1 MNLDSNPITLF
12 NEWFKEA
19 ESSKI
24 KEFNAMNLATAD
36 SKGAPSNRTV
46 LLKGYDEKG
55 FVFYTNLES
64 RKGGELK
71 SNPLAA
77 LCFYWKELDRQ
88 VRIEGKVQKV
98 SDEEADEYFNSRP
111 LQSRI
116 GTHLSKQSQIITGD
130 FDLAKAVAQKTL
142 ELVGKKVERP
152 ESWSGFCVIPE
163 KIEFWQKGDFR
174 IHKRRLYCLC
184 DGKWEMKFLYP

>member
-1 MNLDSNPITLF
+1 MSTTSNPITLF
-12 NEWFKEA
+12 DEWFKEA

-88 VRIEGKVQKV
+88 VRIEGKVQQV

-111 LQSRI
+111 LQSRV

-130 FDLAKAVAQKTL
+130 FDLVKAVAKRTL
-142 ELVGKKVERP
+142 KLLGKKIERP

-174 IHKRRLYCLC
+174 IHRRRLYCLC